1 MTAEQ
6 RGPLP
11 GRGWLPWAPTESQG
25 RNDRSSGRGP
35 RLRWTLD
42 GKAVRRVSPG
52 QGLGPR
58 LEKELVGPSQEWGPL
73 RGPRPAGP
81 QAPGGQRWRS
91 VGCPPGIFTR
101 GSCSFLTPPLR
112 GVFSRSLW
120 YLRGN

>member
-6 RGPLP
+6 WGPLP
-11 GRGWLPWAPTESQG
+11 GRGWLPRAPTESQG

-73 RGPRPAGP
+73 RGRGPLGRRRPEVSAGGARAARLAFSP
-81 QAPGGQRWRS
+81 AAPAHS
-91 VGCPPGIFTR
+91 
-101 GSCSFLTPPLR
+101 
-112 GVFSRSLW
+112 
-120 YLRGN
+120 